1 MNTID
6 LAKNIELEGKAFYE
20 KLAADSP
27 IPALSGIFSLL
38 AKEEQL
44 HYNVFDAWGK
54 ENRAPA
60 PPAGTAGAGAKRI
73 FSRLSLPFTLPQVV
87 YDYGRA
93 YGTAL
98 DMERKSIALYE
109 NMLAASASA
118 DDKKVFSFLISEE
131 QKHEHLVEHLL
142 EFVNEPKEFLE
153 NAEFN
158 HL

>member
-38 AKEEQL
+38 AKEEQQ
-44 HYNVFDAWGK
+44 HYNVFDAWEK
-54 ENRAPA
+54 ENRGSAPA
-60 PPAGTAGAGAKRI
+60 AGTAGAEAKRI
-73 FSRLSLPFTLPQVV
+73 FSRLSVPFTLPQVA

-109 NMLAASASA
+109 NMLAESVSA